1 MANKQSPKKP
11 SLTKGDRKKGRWS
24 RADTAFLTENYFN
37 MTDNQLAN
45 ALGRTT
51 DSIILKME
59 ELNLDRTNPKELDEK
74 IESDLEIFRAQGD
87 KRTTASKYRRLL
99 AEYEKLQAEMDA
111 VVSLKRTPQTI
122 SIRPSKTGTREATA
136 IISASDWHMDEMV
149 NPATV
154 SGLNEFNPDIA
165 ITRAKKFFANSY
177 KLVRNAQR
185 DARINTI
192 VLAMLGDFIS
202 NTIHEELAEN
212 NSMLPAEAIWFAQNA
227 IISGINF
234 YLNHSKCDIV
244 VVCNT
249 GNHGR
254 MTKKIRFST
263 EQGNSLER
271 YMYYNLALHF
281 RGEKRV
287 KFIIA
292 DGYHTYMD
300 VFGYMLRFH
309 HGHSIRFYGG
319 VGGIT
324 IPVNKAIAQW
334 NKARRADVDVFGHFH
349 QYHNLA
355 NFVCNGSLI
364 GFNPYALSIKAS
376 FEPPQQ
382 NFFLV
387 HKEKGKG
394 LSAPIWLE

>member
-1 MANKQSPKKP
+1 MAKKTSKKP
-11 SLTKGDRKKGRWS
+11 VTKGGRKKGRWS
-24 RADTAFLTENYFN
+24 RADVAWLTENYVH
-37 MTDNQLAN
+37 MTDEQLAK
-45 ALGRTT
+45 ALGRPE
-51 DSIILKME
+51 DSVILKME
-59 ELNLDRTNPKELDEK
+59 ELELGRTAPELLDEK
-74 IESDLEIFRAQGD
+74 IAQDQKIFRAQGD
-87 KRTTASKYRRLL
+87 KRTTASKYKRLL
-99 AEYEKLQAEMDA
+99 ADYERLQAEMEA
-111 VVSLKRTPQTI
+111 VVQLRRTPQTI
-122 SIRPSKTGTREATA
+122 SIRHTKTGTNEATA
-136 IISASDWHMDEMV
+136 VISASDWHMDEMV
-149 NPATV
+149 DPATV

-165 ITRAKKFFANSY
+165 IARTKKFFSNSI

-202 NTIHEELAEN
+202 NTIHEELQEN

-234 YLNHSKCDIV
+234 YLNHSKCNIV

-254 MTKKIRFST
+254 MTKRIRFST

-300 VFGYMLRFH
+300 VYGYMLRFH

-334 NKARRADVDVFGHFH
+334 NKARRADVDVFAHFH

-364 GFNPYALSIKAS
+364 GFNPFALSIKAS

-387 HKEKGKG
+387 HKGKGKG